1 MFFNLDYAL
10 VFYSHFN
17 YYLSVTLKNYT
28 TLKDIQTD
36 LFAGTIT
43 CRQLVEYY
51 LKNIEEKNVTLNA
64 FLTVF
69 DQEALAKA
77 DEIDQKIQQNTAG
90 KLAGMV
96 IGIKDLLCYKDH
108 PSSAGSK
115 ILSGF
120 ESQFSATAVQRV
132 VDADAIIIGSQNC
145 DEFGMGSTNEN
156 SAYGPCLNALGNNR
170 VAGGSSGGSAVAVQA
185 DMCLASLGTDTG
197 GSVRMPAGFCGLVGL
212 KPTYTRVSRW
222 GLIAYASSFDCIGP
236 ITKSV
241 DDAAVLLEVIAGK
254 DEQDS
259 TVSTLDVPAYS
270 NFELLKANKKLKIGY
285 LKEAVESEGLQPEV
299 KAATWAKLETLKAQG
314 HTVEAVDFPLIKY
327 FLPTYYILTTAE
339 ASSNLSRF
347 DGVKFGHRSNQAND
361 LMTMYK
367 KSRAEGFGKEVRRR
381 IMLGTFVLSASY
393 YDAYYTK
400 AQKVRRLIKNYT
412 DELLQSYDFLVCPTT
427 PTTAYKIGEKTEDPI
442 QMYLGDLFTVQANVV
457 GLPAISIPNGLDNEG
472 MPIGFQVMAGAFQ
485 EDALL
490 SFAKSLV

>member
-1 MFFNLDYAL
+1 MK
-10 VFYSHFN
+10 VYS
-17 YYLSVTLKNYT
+17 

-36 LFAGTIT
+36 LYAGKIT
-43 CRQLVEYY
+43 CRQLVEFY
-51 LKNIEEKNVTLNA
+51 LKNIEEKNNTLNA
-64 FLTVF
+64 FLSVF
-69 DQEALAKA
+69 DQEALEKA
-77 DEIDQKIQQNTAG
+77 DEIDAKIKAGTAK

-96 IGIKDLLCYKDH
+96 LGIKDLLCYKDH
-108 PSSAGSK
+108 TSQAGSR
-115 ILSGF
+115 ILDGF
-120 ESQFSATAVQRV
+120 ESQFTATAVQRV
-132 VDADAIIIGSQNC
+132 IDEDAIIIGRQNC

-156 SAYGPCLNALGNNR
+156 SAFGPCLNAVGENR

-241 DDAAVLLEVIAGK
+241 EDAAILLEIIAGK

-259 TVSTLDVPAYS
+259 TVSNENVPSYIA
-270 NFELLKANKKLKIGY
+270 FQTEKKTYKIGY
-285 LKEAVESEGLQPEV
+285 LREAVESEGLQPEV
-299 KAATWAKLETLKAQG
+299 KAATLAKLAYLKAQG
-314 HTVEAVDFPLIKY
+314 HEVEAVDFPLIKY
-327 FLPTYYILTTAE
+327 FLPTYYTLTTAE

-347 DGVKFGHRSNQAND
+347 DGVRYGYRSTDATD
-361 LMTMYK
+361 LMSLYK
-367 KSRAEGFGKEVRRR
+367 KSRFEGFGKETRKR

-400 AQKVRRLIKNYT
+400 AQKIRRLIKEFT
-412 DELLQSYDFLVCPTT
+412 DNLLTEYDFLVCPTT
-427 PTTAYKIGEKTEDPI
+427 PTTAYKLGEKTADPI

-457 GLPAISIPNGLDNEG
+457 GLPAISIPNGVDNDG
-472 MPIGFQVMAGAFQ
+472 MPIGFQIMAGAF
-485 EDALL
+485 EEAELL
-490 SFAKSLV
+490 TFAKLIA